1 MFCRKIIYRN
11 FRNIEYAELEPSE
24 TVTVLNGRNGQG
36 KTNLLEGVYLFAGV
50 RSFRSAREN
59 EFVRFGAELAEL
71 SMTFFNGRR
80 EMKWISGGRRETVNG
95 TAG

>member
-71 SMTFFNGRR
+71 SQCPVYLALSVKNRYFDPCGY
-80 EMKWISGGRRETVNG
+80 
-95 TAG
+95 